1 MADNFIANAGSGGS
15 TFASDDLSGVQYPR
29 VKVSVGSDA
38 VAQDN
43 WSTARLT
50 SAASTNATVVK
61 ASAGALGFIYAVNLN
76 AAVRYLNLYNKA
88 TTPAPATDNALLI
101 AKLPI
106 PASAT
111 GAGFMLPIPGGA
123 AFSSGISFALVTGAG
138 DTDATAV
145 AANEQFLWMGF
156 A

>member
-1 MADNFIANAGSGGS
+1 VSDNFVANPGSGGS
-15 TFASDDLSGVQYPR
+15 TFASDDIGGIQYPR
-29 VKVSVGSDA
+29 LKVSVGPDS

-43 WSTARLT
+43 WSSARLT

-61 ASAGALGFIYAVNLN
+61 ASAGALSWIYAVNLN
-76 AAVRYLNLYNKA
+76 AAVRYLNLYDKA

-123 AFSSGISFALVTGAG
+123 AFPNGISFALVTGAS

-145 AANEQFLWMGF
+145 AANEIFLWLGF